1 MNKPGSKSFGRFL
14 FIWSGQFI
22 SGIGSGLTA
31 FTLGVY
37 AFEKTQSAT
46 VYSLIILFAFVPSY
60 LLKPI
65 GGTLAD
71 RFDRRLLMIIGD
83 LGSALGLVFILLM
96 FLAGNHEMWVI
107 YLGITVSSAFVAL
120 HNPAYKASVTDL
132 VEEKGYSKASGLM
145 QLAESSRFLISPV
158 IAGFL
163 FHYLAIEKIL
173 MIDIAT
179 FVLAVILVFGIKRK
193 IKLATAERHQES
205 FIAGFI
211 SGFRYVFSHKEL
223 VVMLLIISLVTFS
236 VGFLQSLMGPMILA
250 FSDAKT
256 LGIVQSVSATGM
268 IASSFFIGIFS
279 KTKRQSTILWIS
291 LAIAGLFYAL
301 FGTST
306 NILFLIAMGF
316 LFFSALPFVNTSLD
330 VLIRKNVENQMQGRV
345 WSIVSLISQLG
356 MVIAFSTAG
365 LLADN
370 VFNPLLQPGGLLSS
384 TVGCILG
391 TDPGRGIGLM
401 FILSGI
407 LVIGIS
413 IIVWKSKPIR
423 KLE

>member
-14 FIWSGQFI
+14 IIWSGQFI

-37 AFEKTQSAT
+37 GFEKTQSAT

-65 GGTLAD
+65 GGAIAD
-71 RFDRRLLMIIGD
+71 HFDRRLLMIIGD

-107 YLGITVSSAFVAL
+107 YLGVTMSSAFVAL
-120 HNPAYKASVTDL
+120 HNPAYKASVSDL
-132 VEEKGYSKASGLM
+132 VEEKGYSKASGLT

-163 FHYLAIEKIL
+163 FHNLAIEKIL

-179 FVLAVILVFGIKRK
+179 FVIAVILVFGIKRK
-193 IKLATAERHQES
+193 IKTVISESHQES

-211 SGFRYVFSHKEL
+211 SGFRYVYSHKEL
-223 VVMLLIISLVTFS
+223 VVLLLIISVVTFS

-279 KTKRQSTILWIS
+279 KTERQATILWIS
-291 LAIAGLFYAL
+291 LAIAGFFYAL

-306 NILFLIAMGF
+306 SILFLITVGF

-330 VLIRKNVENQMQGRV
+330 VLIRKNFDNQMQGRV
-345 WSIVSLISQLG
+345 WAIVSLISQLG
-356 MVIAFSTAG
+356 MVVAFSTAG
-365 LLADN
+365 LLADT

-384 TVGCILG
+384 TVGSILG

-407 LVIGIS
+407 MVIGIS
-413 IIVWKSKPIR
+413 SIVWKSKPIR

>member
-1 MNKPGSKSFGRFL
+1 
-14 FIWSGQFI
+14 
-22 SGIGSGLTA
+22 
-31 FTLGVY
+31 
-37 AFEKTQSAT
+37 
-46 VYSLIILFAFVPSY
+46 
-60 LLKPI
+60 
-65 GGTLAD
+65 
-71 RFDRRLLMIIGD
+71 
-83 LGSALGLVFILLM
+83 
-96 FLAGNHEMWVI
+96 
-107 YLGITVSSAFVAL
+107 
-120 HNPAYKASVTDL
+120 
-132 VEEKGYSKASGLM
+132 
-145 QLAESSRFLISPV
+145 
-158 IAGFL
+158 
-163 FHYLAIEKIL
+163 
-173 MIDIAT
+173 
-179 FVLAVILVFGIKRK
+179 
-193 IKLATAERHQES
+193 
-205 FIAGFI
+205 
-211 SGFRYVFSHKEL
+211 
-223 VVMLLIISLVTFS
+223 
-236 VGFLQSLMGPMILA
+236 
-250 FSDAKT
+250 
-256 LGIVQSVSATGM
+256 M

-384 TVGCILG
+384 TVGSILG